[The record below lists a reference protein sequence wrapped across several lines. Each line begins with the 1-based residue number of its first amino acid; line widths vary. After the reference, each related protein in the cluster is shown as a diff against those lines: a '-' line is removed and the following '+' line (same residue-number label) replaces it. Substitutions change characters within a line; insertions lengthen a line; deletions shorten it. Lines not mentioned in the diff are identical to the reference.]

1 MENTA
6 QTQNPTAQPTPPTVV
21 VPPIGTGN
29 NTSEKPKFFIPKK
42 TLILIIVLA
51 VLTLVLLALALR
63 VSLPQGNQA
72 TKAPTVVS
80 HAYSVLSIAQPVA
93 SGSAYTANINITTS
107 SNKVTAA
114 QLELKYDP
122 KLIEVSDITAGAFFN
137 NPVPIIKKIE
147 PENGRITFALGIGLG
162 QKPVN
167 GQGTVAVITFTPL
180 AQQQEQAKIDILPI
194 SLVAADGEDKTVLK
208 SYTGLTIST
217 MSALLT
223 P

>member
-6 QTQNPTAQPTPPTVV
+6 QTQNPIAQPTPPTVV
-21 VPPIGTGN
+21 VPPIGTDS
-29 NTSEKPKFFIPKK
+29 NTNEKPKFFMPKK
-42 TLILIIVLA
+42 TLVLIIVLA
-51 VLTLVLLALALR
+51 VLTLVLLVLALR
-63 VSLPQGNQA
+63 VNLPQGNQT
-72 TKAPTVVS
+72 TKAPTAVS
-80 HAYSVLSIAQPVA
+80 HAYSVLSIAQPIA
-93 SGSAYTANINITTS
+93 SGSAYTANINISTS

-122 KLIEVSDITAGAFFN
+122 KLIEVSDIAAGTFFN
-137 NPVPIIKKIE
+137 DPVIILKKVDDLT
-147 PENGRITFALGIGLG
+147 GRITFALGIGPG

-167 GQGTVAVITFTPL
+167 GQGTVAVVTFTPL
-180 AQQQEQAKIDILPI
+180 AQQQEQTKIDILPI
-194 SLVAADGEDKTVLK
+194 SLVTADGEDKTVLK